1 MAKIRTIL
9 WDVGGVLLTNGWD
22 HCERADLF
30 REFQIDRDD
39 FETRHAEVNDA
50 WEKGE
55 MTVDDYLDETLFYE
69 PRDFTK
75 EEFLI
80 RMKKMSQWLPHT
92 AIGVVRNLAAEGEV
106 KLAMLSNESRELM
119 DHRIEKFGLDR
130 DFSAF
135 LVSAYVGLR
144 KPDPKMFRLAL
155 DVMQTTPEETMF
167 VDDRKENAASASALG
182 IHGVHYEGPQRL
194 KEELKRLGVKLGD
207 RQPSAIES

>member
-39 FETRHAEVNDA
+39 FESRHEEVNDA

-55 MTVDDYLDETLFYE
+55 ITVDEYLDQTLFYE
-69 PRDFTK
+69 PRSFTR
-75 EEFLI
+75 EEFI
-80 RMKKMSQWLPHT
+80 ARMQDMSQWIPHT
-92 AIGVVRNLAAEGEV
+92 AIGLVRRLAV
-106 KLAMLSNESRELM
+106 DDDLKLAMLSNESRELM
-119 DHRIEKFGLDR
+119 EYRIHKFGLDQ
-130 DFSAF
+130 DFSAY

-144 KPDPKMFRLAL
+144 KPDPRIFQLAL
-155 DVMQTTPEETMF
+155 DVTQSTPEETIF
-167 VDDRKENAASASALG
+167 VDDRRENAAAASALG

-194 KEELKRLGVKLGD
+194 KEELKRLGLKLSD
-207 RQPSAIES
+207 RQL

>member
-39 FETRHAEVNDA
+39 FESRHEEVNDA

-55 MTVDDYLDETLFYE
+55 ITVDEYLDQTLFYE
-69 PRDFTK
+69 PRSFTR
-75 EEFLI
+75 EEFI
-80 RMKKMSQWLPHT
+80 ARMQDMSQWLPHT
-92 AIGVVRNLAAEGEV
+92 AIGLVRRLAV
-106 KLAMLSNESRELM
+106 DDDLKLAMLSNESRELM
-119 DHRIEKFGLDR
+119 EYRIHKFGLDQ
-130 DFSAF
+130 DFSAY

-144 KPDPKMFRLAL
+144 KPDPRIFQLAL
-155 DVMQTTPEETMF
+155 DVTQSTPEETIF
-167 VDDRKENAASASALG
+167 VDDRRENAAAASALG

-194 KEELKRLGVKLGD
+194 EEELKRLGLKLSD
-207 RQPSAIES
+207 RQL

>member
-39 FETRHAEVNDA
+39 FESRHEEVNDA

-55 MTVDDYLDETLFYE
+55 ITVDEYLDQTLFYE
-69 PRDFTK
+69 PRSFTR
-75 EEFLI
+75 EEFI
-80 RMKKMSQWLPHT
+80 ARMQDMSQWIPHT
-92 AIGVVRNLAAEGEV
+92 AIGLVRRLAV
-106 KLAMLSNESRELM
+106 DDDLKLAILSNESRELM
-119 DHRIEKFGLDR
+119 EYRIHKFGLDQ
-130 DFSAF
+130 DFSAY

-144 KPDPKMFRLAL
+144 KPDPRIFQLAL
-155 DVMQTTPEETMF
+155 DVTQSTPEETIF
-167 VDDRKENAASASALG
+167 VDDRRENAAAASALG

-194 KEELKRLGVKLGD
+194 KEELKRLGLKLSD
-207 RQPSAIES
+207 RQL

>member
-39 FETRHAEVNDA
+39 FEARHDEVNDA

-55 MTVDDYLDETLFYE
+55 VTVDDYLDQTLFYE
-69 PRDFTK
+69 PREFTK
-75 EEFLI
+75 EEFLAH
-80 RMKKMSQWLPHT
+80 MKDMSQWLPHT
-92 AIGVVRNLAAEGEV
+92 AIGLVRRLASKGEV

-119 DHRIEKFGLDR
+119 DHRMDAFGLR
-130 DFSAF
+130 QYFSAF

-144 KPDPKMFRLAL
+144 KPDHRIFKLAL
-155 DVMQTTPEETMF
+155 DVTQSTPEETLF

-182 IHGVHYEGPQRL
+182 IHGVHYEKPERL
-194 KEELKRLGVKLGD
+194 EEELKRLGVKLGD
-207 RQPSAIES
+207 RQPSAI

>member
-39 FETRHAEVNDA
+39 FESRHEEVNDA

-55 MTVDDYLDETLFYE
+55 ITVDEYLDQTLFYE
-69 PRDFTK
+69 PRSFTR
-75 EEFLI
+75 EEFI
-80 RMKKMSQWLPHT
+80 ARMQDMSQWIPHT
-92 AIGVVRNLAAEGEV
+92 AIGLVRRLAV
-106 KLAMLSNESRELM
+106 DDDLKLAILSNESRELM
-119 DHRIEKFGLDR
+119 EYRIHKFGLDQ
-130 DFSAF
+130 DFSTY

-144 KPDPKMFRLAL
+144 KPDPRIFQLAL
-155 DVMQTTPEETMF
+155 DVTQSTPEETIF
-167 VDDRKENAASASALG
+167 VDDRRENAAAASALG

-194 KEELKRLGVKLGD
+194 EEELKRLGLKLSD
-207 RQPSAIES
+207 RQL

>member
-55 MTVDDYLDETLFYE
+55 ITVNDYLDETLFYE

-182 IHGVHYEGPQRL
+182 IHGVHYEGPLRL
-194 KEELKRLGVKLGD
+194 EEELKRLGVKLGD

>member
-50 WEKGE
+50 WERGE
-55 MTVDDYLDETLFYE
+55 ITVNDYLDETLFYE

-182 IHGVHYEGPQRL
+182 IHGVHYEGPLRL
-194 KEELKRLGVKLGD
+194 EEELKRLGVKLGD

>member
-39 FETRHAEVNDA
+39 FESRHEEVNDA

-55 MTVDDYLDETLFYE
+55 ITVDEYLDQTLFYE
-69 PRDFTK
+69 PRSFTR
-75 EEFLI
+75 EEFI
-80 RMKKMSQWLPHT
+80 ARMQDMSQWIPHT
-92 AIGVVRNLAAEGEV
+92 AIGLVRRLAV
-106 KLAMLSNESRELM
+106 DDDLKLAMLSNESRELM
-119 DHRIEKFGLDR
+119 EYRIHKFGLDQ
-130 DFSAF
+130 DFSAY

-144 KPDPKMFRLAL
+144 KPDPRIFQLAL
-155 DVMQTTPEETMF
+155 DVTQSTPEETIF
-167 VDDRKENAASASALG
+167 VDDRRENAAAASALG

-194 KEELKRLGVKLGD
+194 EEELKRLGLKLSD
-207 RQPSAIES
+207 RQL